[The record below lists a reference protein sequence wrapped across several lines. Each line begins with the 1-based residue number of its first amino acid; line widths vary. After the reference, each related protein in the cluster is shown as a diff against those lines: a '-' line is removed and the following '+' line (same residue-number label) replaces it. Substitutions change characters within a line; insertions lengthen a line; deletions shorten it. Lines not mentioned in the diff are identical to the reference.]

1 MCHADDGAVARSRPS
16 GRLRPKP
23 SPTTAHQLPDGC
35 PVSASAEPSPAEA
48 SSNPAPTNPGRGA
61 RSAPNAPPPRPK
73 PKKTLHPASPGRGA
87 RSAPNAP
94 PPAAEAEE
102 DVTSSESRTG
112 CLVVT
117 TPHPPRPKPRR
128 MLRTAASGRVPGRHH
143 APPSAAEAEEDV
155 AQQLP
160 DDARSAPR
168 STFRGRNRKRRHTT
182 SPGRVPDP
190 APPARG
196 RSEQPLDPTQIPDG
210 VAVTHPKPKLRTRSR
225 STTRH
230 RRVPC
235 SYPRPKRWECIASSP
250 LGNPLPSCGHENA

>member
-1 MCHADDGAVARSRPS
+1 MCHADRGAVARSRPS

-23 SPTTAHQLPDGC
+23 SPTAARQLPDGC
-35 PVSASAEPSPAEA
+35 PVSASRALAGRSQLEPCTDESR
-48 SSNPAPTNPGRGA
+48 T
-61 RSAPNAPPPRPK
+61 
-73 PKKTLHPASPGRGA
+73 GA

-94 PPAAEAEE
+94 PPAAEAGE

-117 TPHPPRPKPRR
+117 TPHPPRPKPKR
-128 MLRTAASGRVPGRHH
+128 MLRTAASGRVPGRHY
-143 APPSAAEAEEDV
+143 ARASAAEAEEDV
-155 AQQLP
+155 TQQLP

-168 STFRGRNRKRRHTT
+168 SSLCGRSRKRRHTT

-210 VAVTHPKPKLRTRSR
+210 VAVTHPKPKLRIRSR